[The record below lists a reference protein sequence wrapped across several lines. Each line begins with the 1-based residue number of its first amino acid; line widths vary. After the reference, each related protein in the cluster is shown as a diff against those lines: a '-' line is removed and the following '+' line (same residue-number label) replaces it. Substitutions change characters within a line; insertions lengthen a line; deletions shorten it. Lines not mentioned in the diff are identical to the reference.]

1 MIFMHEFL
9 KKAKEEKR
17 YKSSNKNRIGKPD
30 FVVPKK
36 INLIY
41 VNICSMF
48 SI

>member
-9 KKAKEEKR
+9 KKAKE
-17 YKSSNKNRIGKPD
+17 KNDVNPVIKIVGKPD
-30 FVVPKK
+30 FVIPKK